1 VLTQPANL
9 RSSVTLVRCFQHGC
23 RIGLPV
29 LLGLVTAGCQSVESD
44 TGISEQ
50 QQVGFVGGAL
60 VAAAAG
66 ASAPWLVGGALIGAG
81 LGTGIAT
88 LGNQGQAQGPPNG
101 ESFDD
106 FLANPPGAA
115 RTWRNPANDDHGT
128 VTIAA
133 ETRAADGT
141 LCKQLSERMW
151 LTGSGEQE
159 VDATACQQR
168 GGSWQITDI
177 EPQTALRRDS
187 RRLDAAWRR
196 ELKRSREPALTP

>member
-1 VLTQPANL
+1 MIPV
-9 RSSVTLVRCFQHGC
+9 FQ
-23 RIGLPV
+23 
-29 LLGLVTAGCQSVESD
+29 
-44 TGISEQ
+44 Q
-50 QQVGFVGGAL
+50 QQVGFVGGAAGGAL

-66 ASAPWLVGGALIGAG
+66 ASAPWIVGGALIGAG
-81 LGTGIAT
+81 LGTGTAT
-88 LGNQGQAQGPPNG
+88 LGNQGQADAPPSV

-133 ETRAADGT
+133 EMRAVDGR

-177 EPQTALRRDS
+177 EPQTPPFA
-187 RRLDAAWRR
+187 
-196 ELKRSREPALTP
+196 ETPAGSKPRGDES